1 MGTFKGVIQTEEVCH
16 HFRLK
21 SKRQVFNIRNTYKNI
36 LELITINENVKYECE
51 SNLRIY
57 EKFFLKAG
65 PAGYSKGT
73 SYQDY
78 DTIHGSKP
86 EIAALELET
95 IITSM
100 DKLRELIQIQEIIL
114 DNLYDAKAIID
125 NKLSILKGIP
135 YQLAYLKLVEGY
147 SIKRIMEQLHISES
161 YAMKLSA
168 KV

>member
-1 MGTFKGVIQTEEVCH
+1 MKESY
-16 HFRLK
+16 R
-21 SKRQVFNIRNTYKNI
+21 NI
-36 LELITINENVKYECE
+36 LELIEINENVKYECE
-51 SNLRIY
+51 ANLRIY

-73 SYQDY
+73 SYRDY

-86 EIAALELET
+86 EIAALEIEV

-114 DNLYDAKAIID
+114 ANLYEAKAVID
-125 NKLSILKGIP
+125 NKLSVLKGIS

-147 SIKRIMEQLHISES
+147 SIKEMMEQLHISES